1 VQAKLG
7 RAEAGEIVE
16 RAMARIAKTLV
27 DEDGVRRLV
36 VAGGETSGAVVSAL
50 GVTGLRIG
58 AQIDPGVPGTVTL
71 NEPSIALALKSGNF
85 GGPDFFAKALAA
97 ML

>member
-1 VQAKLG
+1 
-7 RAEAGEIVE
+7 
-16 RAMARIAKTLV
+16 
-27 DEDGVRRLV
+27 
-36 VAGGETSGAVVSAL
+36 VSAL

-71 NEPSIALALKSGNF
+71 DAPAIALALKSGNF

-97 ML
+97 MP